1 MVKSKVILIP
11 GLPGWGLTDGYW
23 ESALDSSIIPTNLSI
38 SCVDPSPIASHHD
51 RACEIFAQIT
61 GTLVDYGLGHSKF
74 FGHSRWGRDYSKTPP
89 LYLEWG
95 SSNPIHLVCHS
106 TAINTAR
113 VLQRLLEINFWNK
126 ETSAK
131 WILSITS
138 INGAL
143 NESAVS
149 DVINKEILHLING
162 NFMCKECKNLG
173 CPACIHTKVQKAAKI
188 LSRAVIWAAT
198 SKLKL
203 DSEQLSRALNWS
215 IGHWVS
221 DAGDSPQSL
230 SGEEVVNKLNSSL
243 KCGIFSSGD
252 NIIYDNTREG
262 ISKLE
267 EILHNSSNIK
277 GSLKRVPDFIH
288 SGTFYLSLFSS
299 ATMSSTLNVP
309 SEMSP
314 ILWPFAAILL
324 DRTNDNCLDDHTK
337 KIIHKIQEISNDV
350 DPLRDND
357 GLVTVI
363 NQCIPRGAESFVE
376 VFPKQECLLSLH
388 ESIRPG
394 VWYIDNVNRW
404 IDGIQKNESH
414 LDVDC
419 GKASKTSCTSNKRK
433 SEFLW
438 DHFDACWSRTL
449 LKSSQEQVPLDFQR
463 SLYRNVFLYIS
474 SVQFLSNNSS
484 K

>member
-1 MVKSKVILIP
+1 MDKGKVILIP

-23 ESALDSSIIPTNLSI
+23 ESALDSSIFPTNLSV
-38 SCVDPSPIASHHD
+38 SSVDPSPIASHHD

-61 GTLVDYGLGHSKF
+61 STLVDYGSGHSQF
-74 FGHSRWGRDYSKTPP
+74 FGHSRWGKDYSKIPP

-95 SSNPIHLVCHS
+95 PSNPVHLVCHS

-113 VLQRLLEINFWNK
+113 VLQRLLEIDFWNK
-126 ETSAK
+126 GTSAK

-143 NESAVS
+143 NECALS
-149 DVINKEILHLING
+149 DVINKEILRLING
-162 NFMCKECKNLG
+162 KFLCKECKNLG
-173 CPACIHTKVQKAAKI
+173 CSACIHIKIQKAAKI
-188 LSRAVIWAAT
+188 LRRGVIWAAM

-203 DSEQLSRALNWS
+203 DSEQLNRALNWS
-215 IGHWVS
+215 IDHWVS
-221 DAGDSPQSL
+221 DTSNSLQFL
-230 SGEEVVNKLNSSL
+230 SGEEVLNKLNSIL
-243 KCGIFSSGD
+243 KCGMFSSGD
-252 NIIYDNTREG
+252 NIIYDQTPEG
-262 ISKLE
+262 ILKLQ

-277 GSLKRVPDFIH
+277 GSLKRVPDFIYND
-288 SGTFYLSLFSS
+288 TFYLSLFSS
-299 ATMSSTLNVP
+299 ATMSSTLYIP

-314 ILWPFAAILL
+314 ILWPFSAILL
-324 DRTNDNCLDDHTK
+324 DKTNDNCLDDHTK
-337 KIIHKIQEISNDV
+337 EAIYKIQKISTNV

-388 ESIRPG
+388 ESIKPG

-419 GKASKTSCTSNKRK
+419 ENTSKTSCISNKRRFK
-433 SEFLW
+433 FLW

-449 LKSSQEQVPLDFQR
+449 LKSSQEQVPIDFQR
-463 SLYRNVFLYIS
+463 SLYRNVFSYIS
-474 SVQFLSNNSS
+474 FVHFFSNNSS